1 MKTNTL
7 TLLNRVDARLA
18 ACAAVALAGTAIT
31 VTPAQADIV
40 YSGPVNIL
48 IPVTTSGVYLNVVTG
63 VFAPTPGGAPGWDVN
78 PYGSSNLT
86 LFNPST
92 PSGGVYQG
100 SANNFNLAMGTLVG
114 PGGPFSS
121 GVFGPLNLNS
131 SNNYVGF
138 RLTNES
144 TGAINYGWFQISL
157 GASATDPARAIVGY
171 AFENTGATINV
182 GQVPE
187 PNTFALLGL
196 VAVGGAGIRAWR
208 KRKVA

>member
-1 MKTNTL
+1 MNTKS
-7 TLLNRVDARLA
+7 LLNRVDTRLA
-18 ACAAVALAGTAIT
+18 ACAAVAAAGTAMA
-31 VTPAQADIV
+31 PAPAKADII

-48 IPVTTSGVYLNVVTG
+48 IPVTTAGIYLNVVTG
-63 VFAPTPGGAPGWDVN
+63 MSGTASGTPGWDVN

-86 LFNPST
+86 LFNPSSPT
-92 PSGGVYQG
+92 GGVYEG
-100 SANNFNLAMGTLVG
+100 SPSNFNLAVGTLVG

-121 GVFGPLNLNS
+121 GLYGPANLNS

-157 GASATDPARAIVGY
+157 GSSTTDPARAIVGY
-171 AFENTGATINV
+171 AFQNDGSTINV

-187 PNTFALLGL
+187 PTTFALLGMMG
-196 VAVGGAGIRAWR
+196 VGAMGVRAWR
-208 KRKVA
+208 KRKAA

>member
-7 TLLNRVDARLA
+7 SLLNRVDARLA
-18 ACAAVALAGTAIT
+18 ACAAVAVAGTALT
-31 VTPAQADIV
+31 ATPANADII

-48 IPVTTSGVYLNVVTG
+48 IPVTTSGIYLNVVTG
-63 VFAPTPGGAPGWDVN
+63 VVAPTPAGSPGWDVN
-78 PYGSSNLT
+78 PYGSSSFS
-86 LFNPST
+86 LFNPGT
-92 PSGGVYQG
+92 PGSVYQG
-100 SANNFNLAMGTLVG
+100 SSNNFNLAVGTLVG
-114 PGGPFSS
+114 PAGPFSS
-121 GVFGPLNLNS
+121 GTFGPANFNS

-138 RLTNES
+138 RFTNEA
-144 TGAINYGWFQISL
+144 TGVIDYGWFQVFL
-157 GASATDPARAIVGY
+157 GATATDPARAIVGY